1 MDRHFD
7 EELKELKEKLVRT
20 SNSVQKMI
28 RNAVKAL
35 KERDAQLIEEV
46 FADEEKVNMAQI
58 EIDNKA
64 LELIALRQP
73 AASDLRFLV
82 SVMKMNSDLE
92 RMGDLSINIVER
104 TKELLK
110 EPPLKPLIDLPRM
123 AEITQEMVENAIKS
137 FLEKDS
143 ELAKDVCTRDDMV
156 DNLND
161 QIFRELLT
169 YMLENPKNI
178 NRAIGLMLVGKYLER
193 IADLSTNI
201 AEDVY
206 YIVEGKDIRHHSEK
220 KKEHS

>member
-7 EELKELKEKLVRT
+7 DELRGLKEKLIRA
-20 SNSVQKMI
+20 SNLVQKMI
-28 RNAVKAL
+28 KNAINAL
-35 KERDAQLIEEV
+35 KERNAQLIEEV
-46 FADEEKVNMAQI
+46 FEDEEKVNMAQI

-110 EPPLKPLIDLPRM
+110 EPPLKPLIDIPRM
-123 AEITQEMVENAIKS
+123 AEVTQKMVEDAIKS
-137 FLEKDS
+137 FLDRDAA
-143 ELAKDVCTRDDMV
+143 LAKDVCTRDDMV
-156 DNLND
+156 DNIND

-169 YMLENPKNI
+169 YMLQDPKNI
-178 NRAIGLMLVGKYLER
+178 NRAIELMLVGKHLER

-206 YIVEGKDIRHHSEK
+206 YIVEGKDIRHHLEEK
-220 KKEHS
+220 ER